1 MTPSHSL
8 LTQLLLLGNCVK
20 YNYSQFFLFCFFS
33 FPSTC
38 FSTYKSLETII
49 SHNYYYL
56 AYYVAGYIYAILT
69 MAYPPTTTCREL
81 LSGAVNR
88 LGEDILELCPAMKDR
103 EDEEEIQQ
111 NFCFVLAQELER
123 DGIISYHAKRLLNLG
138 ECILPLFSAPD
149 SAANCLMLH
158 TAQQEHGVMEEERS
172 TVKKDT
178 GRGDKTEP
186 TAKAELGGGEEP
198 GEGERE
204 LEGEEGRVKWRR
216 QQVTVII
223 YDDQNGYMEEADF
236 EENEEMATI
245 EEEHHAPSKSV
256 NIT

>member
-1 MTPSHSL
+1 MP
-8 LTQLLLLGNCVK
+8 
-20 YNYSQFFLFCFFS
+20 F
-33 FPSTC
+33 
-38 FSTYKSLETII
+38 
-49 SHNYYYL
+49 
-56 AYYVAGYIYAILT
+56 LT
-69 MAYPPTTTCREL
+69 MAYPTTTCREL

-111 NFCFVLAQELER
+111 NFCFVLAEELER
-123 DGIISYHAKRLLNLG
+123 DGIISYHSKRLLNLD

-149 SAANCLMLH
+149 SSANCLMLH
-158 TAQQEHGVMEEERS
+158 TVQQEHGVMEEERS
-172 TVKKDT
+172 TTNKVKDT
-178 GRGDKTEP
+178 GRGNKAEP
-186 TAKAELGGGEEP
+186 TAKAELAGGEE

-223 YDDQNGYMEEADF
+223 YDDQSGYMEEADF

-245 EEEHHAPSKSV
+245 EEEYHAPSKSV
-256 NIT
+256 ISYYGHTYGNDM